1 MTNAK
6 ALLLIP
12 VENQVRELDPKLL
25 LACVAARRG
34 FSSMIG
40 SRREME
46 FNIDAFPQSIYLSKS
61 MTIRSLL
68 FFRVAKKFG
77 HEIITWDE
85 EALVHLPPETYFS
98 RRLNPSA
105 IRYVSHLFAWGTD
118 NRELWRQYVD
128 LPDKLPIHITGNPR
142 IDLMRPELREY
153 YKPQVDALH
162 ERYGDFVLV
171 NTNFGLV
178 NHFYPDLGY
187 LKKAVESS
195 VPETVNPYDAGKGRH
210 KLALFHCFQEML
222 PSLCAAVPDHT
233 VILRPHP
240 AENQEVWVS
249 IAKRCPNLRVTS
261 DGSITPWLMATKAV
275 IANGCMTLVEAA
287 VLGAPAVAYQPVIS
301 KEFDDDLPNSL
312 SHHAFSTDEL
322 CAAIR
327 AVIAGEL
334 GPFDPSVRRD
344 ILGQHIAAL
353 DGALAADRIIQVLE
367 AHGYNKQNPP
377 AVSSR
382 DYIRGWAHNKL
393 RTLMKRINMRRPG
406 HRNNAA
412 FHDHRFPEISVEEIM
427 EQIARLGQLVNRF
440 ETIHVEQHSKHIFKI
455 SSTSVNGR
463 NASP

>member
-1 MTNAK
+1 MNNSAST
-6 ALLLIP
+6 LIIP
-12 VENQVRELDPKLL
+12 VETQVREMDAKILL
-25 LACVAARRG
+25 SCVAAEHG
-34 FSSMIG
+34 FPVIIG
-40 SRREME
+40 SR
-46 FNIDAFPQSIYLSKS
+46 AYVHYQVASFPRGVYLAKSLRTLSIRMFKIL
-61 MTIRSLL
+61 RQL
-68 FFRVAKKFG
+68 G
-77 HEIITWDE
+77 HEIVAWDE
-85 EALVHLPPETYFS
+85 EGLLRWPDTEYY
-98 RRLNPSA
+98 RQRLSP
-105 IRYVSHLFAWGTD
+105 ITLGRISHLLAWGLD
-118 NRELWRQYVD
+118 NVRVFRDYPGYSGV
-128 LPDKLPIHITGNPR
+128 PIHITGNPR

-240 AENQEVWVS
+240 AENQDVWVS

-275 IANGCMTLVEAA
+275 IANGCMTLVESA

-312 SHHAFSTDEL
+312 SHRAFSTDEL

-327 AVIAGEL
+327 AIIAGGL

-344 ILGQHIAAL
+344 ILDQHIAAL
-353 DGALAADRIIQVLE
+353 DGPLAADRIIEVLE
-367 AHGYNKQNPP
+367 AHGYNRQPPP

-382 DYIRGWAHNKL
+382 DYIRGWTHNKL

-412 FHDHRFPEISVEEIM
+412 FHDHRFPEISVEKIM
-427 EQIARLGQLVNRF
+427 ERIARLGQLVNRF
-440 ETIHVEQHSKHIFKI
+440 ETIDVEQYSKHIFII